1 MKSFL
6 AVAVLK
12 DTESF
17 SLFPVLEASLTK
29 KDFS

>member
-6 AVAVLK
+6 AVSVLK